1 MYAIDYDEMFPPNFG
16 DESVAQLLMPYLQD
30 INVFEVNGAFAFRYQ
45 MDGQWIG
52 NISNLVETVVGYLEL
67 PNGRVVI
74 YADGH
79 VKWQPYR

>member
-1 MYAIDYDEMFPPNFG
+1 
-16 DESVAQLLMPYLQD
+16 
-30 INVFEVNGAFAFRYQ
+30 
-45 MDGQWIG
+45 
-52 NISNLVETVVGYLEL
+52 VGYLEL